1 MNLSNIEQMEVIYF
15 LDRAAGNVNDPD
27 ALIVEMEIIEE
38 DGEWIAYAE
47 QGPEDIQFKL
57 DDDLLA
63 QITEGERQYLFES
76 RTEARAH
83 YNYELKKEKQ
93 TIQTTP
99 RNILLQQFFDKWQGE
114 TVRDTEVLNAMKA
127 KIKAEFGVDV

>member
-15 LDRAAGNVNDPD
+15 LDRAAWNVNDPD

-57 DDDLLA
+57 NDDLLT
-63 QITEGERQYLFES
+63 QVTEGDRKYLFES
-76 RTEARAH
+76 RKKAREH
-83 YNYELKKEKQ
+83 YNQELRKEKQ
-93 TIQTTP
+93 TIQATP
-99 RNILLQQFFDKWQGE
+99 RSVLLQQFFDKWQGE